1 VGEWEESRLGEVA
14 KFIDSLHETPK
25 QYVETGYPMIRVA
38 DVKDSGLNLDSCLK
52 VRDFQ
57 RIKYTGNQN
66 DNHYEGE
73 GRGSRRLPLP
83 SPFVVNS
90 IMIRFWVVRDVNT
103 INRYT
108 EDVVEGNSRTIKRC
122 GKA

>member
-1 VGEWEESRLGEVA
+1 MLIFEDEN
-14 KFIDSLHETPK
+14 
-25 QYVETGYPMIRVA
+25 MI
-38 DVKDSGLNLDSCLK
+38 
-52 VRDFQ
+52 RDFQ